1 LGGAGRRCCF
11 LLLLL
16 LEEFL
21 LLLLL
26 QESNPG
32 LNGETQAL
40 RKLGRVQLVRLKIL
54 ELRIKIK

>member
-1 LGGAGRRCCF
+1 LGGAGRRCWF
-11 LLLLL
+11 LFLL

-40 RKLGRVQLVRLKIL
+40 RKLGRVQLVRLKI
-54 ELRIKIK
+54 